1 MRKNSILLCAI
12 SIAIVLCVTSATVAA
27 ETVKQWKK
35 VDIALDTKKL
45 KRFAKFFNRKRASGF
60 VTLLRETNVDKIL
73 DEQQR
78 REQFHFTV
86 YLSTDGTELKVMNK
100 AGHPIFLMNG
110 KREATIFLKKL
121 DKKYLQSSLHAMM
134 NTKNMAHRLCFKVPK
149 GMVGTPQ
156 KMFYR
161 IIDLGGTGSKPG
173 DFEKKCEELTPQE
186 CRRFDLCSVKV
197 TKAKGLLKGMFS
209 KKKRSCEIY
218 QTKNVKRAYS
228 NPWGKC
234 AGDMGTQLSLD
245 ECRGTKVGKGSIFV
259 TLKPETVKDNN
270 DGSVKSIDTREM
282 IKYKFSGGYDKE
294 THEST
299 MVTQKIDCFVKGK
312 ITTYNVESKDF
323 LYGKGKDAL
332 EEFATQSNG
341 KMGIGVQWWD
351 NFAHYV
357 QHSFGVQF
365 EKCMWS
371 L

>member
-1 MRKNSILLCAI
+1 M
-12 SIAIVLCVTSATVAA
+12 
-27 ETVKQWKK
+27 KQWKK

-45 KRFAKFFNRKRASGF
+45 RRFAKFFNRKRASGF

-161 IIDLGGTGSKPG
+161 IIDLVLYHYAIS
-173 DFEKKCEELTPQE
+173 F
-186 CRRFDLCSVKV
+186 
-197 TKAKGLLKGMFS
+197 
-209 KKKRSCEIY
+209 
-218 QTKNVKRAYS
+218 N
-228 NPWGKC
+228 
-234 AGDMGTQLSLD
+234 
-245 ECRGTKVGKGSIFV
+245 
-259 TLKPETVKDNN
+259 
-270 DGSVKSIDTREM
+270 
-282 IKYKFSGGYDKE
+282 
-294 THEST
+294 
-299 MVTQKIDCFVKGK
+299 
-312 ITTYNVESKDF
+312 F
-323 LYGKGKDAL
+323 LYFLIHNINRKSLISFNSFSCSYSFKHIRK
-332 EEFATQSNG
+332 SNMPYTG
-341 KMGIGVQWWD
+341 HDYSQLMLAKLLPVPRFQILSCKVPEC
-351 NFAHYV
+351 YYR
-357 QHSFGVQF
+357 
-365 EKCMWS
+365 